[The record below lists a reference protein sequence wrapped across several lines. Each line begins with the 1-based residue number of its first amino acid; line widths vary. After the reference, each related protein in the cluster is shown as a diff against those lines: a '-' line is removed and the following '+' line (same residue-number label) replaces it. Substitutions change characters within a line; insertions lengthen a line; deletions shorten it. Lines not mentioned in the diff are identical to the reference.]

1 MIPQIKREKLLWC
14 RVDEKTK
21 KYCIPF
27 VKPNKHSPSGIY
39 NINVT
44 TSVTSEKNLLQA
56 HKKRREY
63 SKTDVHLSELNYNHL
78 PKLRALEGVGIK
90 LCPVR

>member
-1 MIPQIKREKLLWC
+1 M
-14 RVDEKTK
+14 DEKTK

-44 TSVTSEKNLLQA
+44 TSV
-56 HKKRREY
+56 
-63 SKTDVHLSELNYNHL
+63 SELFSVVEEQ
-78 PKLRALEGVGIK
+78 ALVVSG
-90 LCPVR
+90 L